1 MAQTKGKRK
10 KRKSKDE
17 IKKEL
22 IRSLAED
29 EVDENEEL
37 DKRTNKGNNYE

>member
-1 MAQTKGKRK
+1 MAQTKRKRK

-17 IKKEL
+17 IKNEL

-29 EVDENEEL
+29 EVVENEEL
-37 DKRTNKGNNYE
+37 DKRTNNGNNYE